1 MENADHERLADQ
13 VEQQVDELQDRADNV
28 GEQIKETREEWE
40 RKRSADDVPGATPP
54 EGGEDAP
61 EGRSPESA

>member
-13 VEQQVDELQDRADNV
+13 IEQQIDELQEHADGV

-54 EGGEDAP
+54 ETGGDAP
-61 EGRSPESA
+61 EGGSPESA